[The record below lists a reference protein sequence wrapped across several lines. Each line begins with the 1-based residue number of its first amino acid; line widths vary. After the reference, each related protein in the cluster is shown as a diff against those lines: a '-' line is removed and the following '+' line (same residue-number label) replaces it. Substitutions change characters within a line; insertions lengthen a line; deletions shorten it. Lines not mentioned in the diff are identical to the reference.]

1 MARAIFMGSP
11 DFAVPSLRA
20 LVDAGH
26 DVAAVVTQP
35 DREAGRGR
43 RLIPPAVKLAAQE
56 LSLPVLQP
64 PSLRRPEA
72 AAPLAALH
80 PDLIVVAAFGQILR
94 RRLLDLPPKGV
105 LNVHASLLPRWRGA
119 SPVTAAILAGD
130 AETGVSIMLLD
141 EGLDTGPVL
150 ATRATPIRDT
160 DTGGSLTDRLAQIGA
175 DLLVETL
182 PHWLD
187 GSIAPQ
193 PQADAL
199 ATYAP
204 RLEKEAGR
212 IDWSRPAVE
221 LWRRVRA
228 FTPWPGAYTLHGDVT
243 LKLLEAWPLPGFA
256 AAPPRTVVPLPW
268 GAADQVPPERPRPAF
283 AVTTGDGFLL
293 PLALQRAGKRPLFA
307 EEFLRGERGFNGV
320 RLGDMA
326 DSGPRPVRS
335 AHTSP

>member
-35 DREAGRGR
+35 D
-43 RLIPPAVKLAAQE
+43 
-56 LSLPVLQP
+56 
-64 PSLRRPEA
+64 PEA
-72 AAPLAALH
+72 AAPLAALN

-94 RRLLDLPPKGV
+94 RHLLDLPPKGV

-182 PHWLD
+182 PGWLD
-187 GSIAPQ
+187 GS
-193 PQADAL
+193 
-199 ATYAP
+199 T
-204 RLEKEAGR
+204 
-212 IDWSRPAVE
+212 
-221 LWRRVRA
+221 
-228 FTPWPGAYTLHGDVT
+228 
-243 LKLLEAWPLPGFA
+243 
-256 AAPPRTVVPLPW
+256 
-268 GAADQVPPERPRPAF
+268 
-283 AVTTGDGFLL
+283 
-293 PLALQRAGKRPLFA
+293 
-307 EEFLRGERGFNGV
+307 
-320 RLGDMA
+320 
-326 DSGPRPVRS
+326 
-335 AHTSP
+335 